1 MRLVRWTVAG
11 VTGGIVSM
19 ALLGLVPGTAPVAAE
34 IEGDQGC
41 QATAWF
47 RDADVVVDVASIGAD
62 EVVTVRRSDTV
73 DWQASVA
80 APPGDHEGS
89 VWVDLPP
96 PLGRVEIDSWSGSTS
111 ARSSSGTEEYDLP
124 KAVPAGVRFTVSGE
138 HRDDQGTCTGTV
150 TLAIEG
156 SPWSS
161 PVTWAGLGA
170 TAATGVG
177 LAMAMRPVFTRV
189 SGPGTTVG
197 GTGRG
202 AAPGSGPGTEGV
214 V

>member
-1 MRLVRWTVAG
+1 MRIVRWTVAG
-11 VTGGIVSM
+11 VTGGVVTM
-19 ALLGLVPGTAPVAAE
+19 ALLGLVPGAAPVGAE

-41 QATAWF
+41 QATVWF
-47 RDADVVVDVASIGAD
+47 RDADVVVDAASVGAD

-73 DWQASVA
+73 DWQASVD
-80 APPGDHEGS
+80 APPGDYEGS

-96 PLGRVEIDSWSGSTS
+96 PLGRVEIDSWSGSSETMS
-111 ARSSSGTEEYDLP
+111 NTGTEEYDLP
-124 KAVPAGVRFTVSGE
+124 KAVPAGVQFTVSGE

-150 TLAIEG
+150 TLAIDG

-170 TAATGVG
+170 TAAAGVG
-177 LAMAMRPVFTRV
+177 LVAAMRPVFTRV
-189 SGPGTTVG
+189 GGPGGGVVG

-202 AAPGSGPGTEGV
+202 SAPGTGGV